1 MKACPSPVRRAAG
14 CNLLVLPLTTR
25 PKTQRNERALICG
38 THRSSREREAAAVS
52 LDEMRQLAE
61 SAGAEILD
69 VFSQERKRPDSATF
83 FGSGKVE
90 ELKAIVE
97 EKGVTVLMVDA
108 ELSPVQVRNLEA
120 ALGLKVLDR
129 TELILDIFA
138 QRARSREGR
147 LQVELAQLQYLM
159 PRLTGKGVALSR
171 LGGGIGTRGP
181 GETKL
186 ETDRRRIRVR
196 VAVLKEGIEHVRRER
211 GTRRE
216 GRRRRA
222 EPVVSLVGYTNAGKS
237 SLFRALTGEAKVEV
251 SDRLFMTLDPLMR
264 GVRLG
269 DHANIVLV
277 DTVGF
282 IRSLPHSLVAA
293 FRATLEEVV
302 EADLVLHVVDGH
314 DPEMA
319 KKEKAVREVLEEI
332 GADEAPNRLV
342 VINKID
348 GADEAARMSLRADRP
363 EAVQVSAL
371 TGEGLE
377 ALKRRI
383 AEMLDLIAKPVT
395 LRIDASDEQRIA
407 NVYRHAKVLSQ
418 TSDDTGHVVL
428 EAEASPR
435 ALLALA

>member
-1 MKACPSPVRRAAG
+1 MGVAFPD
-14 CNLLVLPLTTR
+14 PLSSKK
-25 PKTQRNERALICG
+25 KTERHERALICG
-38 THRSSREREAAAVS
+38 TYRTSREREAAALS
-52 LDEMRQLAE
+52 LEEMTLLAK
-61 SAGAEILD
+61 SARAEIVD
-69 VFSQERKRPDSATF
+69 VISQERKRPDSATY

-90 ELKAIVE
+90 ELKEFVT
-97 EKGVTVLMVDA
+97 EKGITIVMVDA
-108 ELSPVQVRNLEA
+108 ELSPVQARNLEA
-120 ALGLKVLDR
+120 KLEVKVLDR

-159 PRLTGKGVALSR
+159 PRLTGKGVSLSR

-186 ETDRRRIRVR
+186 ETDRRRIRTR
-196 VAVLKEGIEHVRRER
+196 VAVLKESIEHVRRER

-222 EPVVSLVGYTNAGKS
+222 EPIVSLVGYTNAGKS
-237 SLFRALTGEAKVEV
+237 SLFRALTGEEKVEI

-264 GVRLG
+264 GVRIG
-269 DHANIVLV
+269 ERENIVLV

-282 IRSLPHSLVAA
+282 IRHLPHGLVAA

-302 EADLVLHVVDGH
+302 EADLVLHVADGT
-314 DPEMA
+314 DPEMVE
-319 KKEKAVREVLEEI
+319 KEKAVREVLEEI
-332 GADEAPNRLV
+332 GADESPNRLV

-348 GADEAARMSLRADRP
+348 GADDAARLALRSERP
-363 EAVQVSAL
+363 DAVQVSAL

-377 ALKRRI
+377 VLKRRI
-383 AEMLDLIAKPVT
+383 AETLDMLPRPVT
-395 LRIDASDEQRIA
+395 LRVDPRDERRIA
-407 NVYRHAKVLSQ
+407 NVYRHARVLSQ
-418 TSDDTGHVVL
+418 TRDEFGQVVL

-435 ALLALA
+435 ALLAIA

>member
-1 MKACPSPVRRAAG
+1 LS
-14 CNLLVLPLTTR
+14 T
-25 PKTQRNERALICG
+25 KTKTEKRERALICG
-38 THRSSREREAAAVS
+38 TYRTSREREAAAS
-52 LDEMRQLAE
+52 LEEMRLLAE
-61 SAGAEILD
+61 SASAGIVD
-69 VFSQERKRPDSATF
+69 VISQERKRPDSATY
-83 FGSGKVE
+83 FGRGKVD
-90 ELKAIVE
+90 ELKELVASKEVTIV
-97 EKGVTVLMVDA
+97 MVDA
-108 ELSPVQVRNLEA
+108 ELSPVQARNLEA
-120 ALGLKVLDR
+120 ALEVKVLDR

-159 PRLTGKGVALSR
+159 PRLAGKGVSLSR

-186 ETDRRRIRVR
+186 ETDRRRIRNR
-196 VAVLKEGIEHVRRER
+196 VSVLKQSIEHVRRER

-237 SLFRALTGEAKVEV
+237 SLFRALTGEAKTLV

-264 GVRLG
+264 GVKIGERENL
-269 DHANIVLV
+269 VLV

-282 IRSLPHSLVAA
+282 IRNLPHGLVAA

-302 EADLVLHVVDGH
+302 EADLVLHVVDGT

-319 KKEKAVREVLEEI
+319 QKEKAVREVLEEI
-332 GADEAPNRLV
+332 GAEESPNRLI

-348 GADEAARMSLRADRP
+348 GADEALRLSLRSERND
-363 EAVQVSAL
+363 AVQVSAL

-377 ALKRRI
+377 GLKLRI
-383 AEMLDLIAKPVT
+383 AQTLDMLPRPVT
-395 LRIDASDEQRIA
+395 LRMDPMDEKRIA
-407 NVYRHAKVLSQ
+407 SVYRHARVLSQ
-418 TSDDTGHVVL
+418 TRDEFGQVVL
-428 EAEASPR
+428 EAEASAR
-435 ALLALA
+435 ALLAIA

>member
-1 MKACPSPVRRAAG
+1 MS
-14 CNLLVLPLTTR
+14 T
-25 PKTQRNERALICG
+25 KTKTEKRERALICG
-38 THRSSREREAAAVS
+38 TYRTSREREAAAAS
-52 LDEMRQLAE
+52 LEEMRLLAE
-61 SAGAEILD
+61 SASAGIVD
-69 VFSQERKRPDSATF
+69 VISQERKRPDSATY
-83 FGSGKVE
+83 FGRGKVD
-90 ELKAIVE
+90 ELKELVASKEVTIV
-97 EKGVTVLMVDA
+97 MVDA
-108 ELSPVQVRNLEA
+108 ELSPVQARNLEA
-120 ALGLKVLDR
+120 ALEVKVLDR

-159 PRLTGKGVALSR
+159 PRLAGKGVSLSR

-186 ETDRRRIRVR
+186 ETDRRRIRNR
-196 VAVLKEGIEHVRRER
+196 VSVLKQSIEHVRRER

-237 SLFRALTGEAKVEV
+237 SLFRALTGEAKTLV

-264 GVRLG
+264 GVKIGERENL
-269 DHANIVLV
+269 VLV

-282 IRSLPHSLVAA
+282 IRNLPHGLVAA

-302 EADLVLHVVDGH
+302 EADLVLHVVDGT

-319 KKEKAVREVLEEI
+319 QKEKAVREVLEEI
-332 GADEAPNRLV
+332 GAEESPNRLI

-348 GADEAARMSLRADRP
+348 GADEALRLSLRSERND
-363 EAVQVSAL
+363 AVQVSAL

-377 ALKRRI
+377 GLKLRI
-383 AEMLDLIAKPVT
+383 AQTLDMLPRPVT
-395 LRIDASDEQRIA
+395 LRMDPMDEKRIA
-407 NVYRHAKVLSQ
+407 SVYRHARVLSQ
-418 TSDDTGHVVL
+418 TRDEFGQVVL
-428 EAEASPR
+428 EAEASAR
-435 ALLALA
+435 ALLAIA

>member
-1 MKACPSPVRRAAG
+1 MSTKARTERR
-14 CNLLVLPLTTR
+14 
-25 PKTQRNERALICG
+25 ERALICG
-38 THRSSREREAAAVS
+38 TYRTSREREAAAVS
-52 LDEMRQLAE
+52 LEEMSLLAK
-61 SAGAEILD
+61 SARAEVVEVI
-69 VFSQERKRPDSATF
+69 SQERKRPDAATY
-83 FGSGKVE
+83 FGTGKVD
-90 ELKAIVE
+90 ELREIVAAGE
-97 EKGVTVLMVDA
+97 ITIVMVDT
-108 ELSPVQVRNLEA
+108 ELSPVQARNLEA
-120 ALGLKVLDR
+120 KLEVKVLDR

-159 PRLTGKGVALSR
+159 PRLTGKGVSLSR

-186 ETDRRRIRVR
+186 ETDRRRIRTR
-196 VAVLKEGIEHVRRER
+196 VAALKESIEHVRRER
-211 GTRRE
+211 ATRRE

-237 SLFRALTGEAKVEV
+237 SLFRALTGEEQVEI

-264 GVRLG
+264 GVRIG
-269 DHANIVLV
+269 ERENIVLV

-282 IRSLPHSLVAA
+282 IRHLPHGLVAA

-302 EADLVLHVVDGH
+302 EADLVLHVVDGT

-319 KKEKAVREVLEEI
+319 EKEKAVREVLEEI
-332 GADEAPNRLV
+332 GAEESPSRLV

-348 GADEAARMSLRADRP
+348 GADDAARLALRSERP

-371 TGEGLE
+371 TGEGLG
-377 ALKRRI
+377 ALKQRI
-383 AEMLDLIAKPVT
+383 AEMLDLLPRPVT
-395 LRIDASDEQRIA
+395 LRIDPLDERRIA
-407 NVYRHAKVLSQ
+407 SVYRHARVISQ
-418 TSDDTGHVVL
+418 TRDEFGQLVL

-435 ALLALA
+435 ALLAIA

>member
-1 MKACPSPVRRAAG
+1 LSAKKRTERH
-14 CNLLVLPLTTR
+14 
-25 PKTQRNERALICG
+25 ERALICG
-38 THRSSREREAAAVS
+38 TYRTSRDREAAASS
-52 LDEMRQLAE
+52 LEEMALLAK
-61 SAGAEILD
+61 SARAEIVD
-69 VFSQERKRPDSATF
+69 VISQERKRPDSATY
-83 FGSGKVE
+83 FGSGKVDD
-90 ELKAIVE
+90 LKAIVA
-97 EKGVTVLMVDA
+97 EKDITIVMVDA
-108 ELSPVQVRNLEA
+108 ELSPVQARNLETK
-120 ALGLKVLDR
+120 LDVKVLDR

-159 PRLTGKGVALSR
+159 PRLTGKGVSLSR

-186 ETDRRRIRVR
+186 ETDRRRIRTR
-196 VAVLKEGIEHVRRER
+196 VSVLKESIEHVRRER

-216 GRRRRA
+216 GRRKRD

-237 SLFRALTGEAKVEV
+237 SLFRALTGEEKVEI

-264 GVRLG
+264 GVRISERE
-269 DHANIVLV
+269 NIVLV

-282 IRSLPHSLVAA
+282 IRSLPHGLVAA

-302 EADLVLHVVDGH
+302 EADLVLHVIDGT

-319 KKEKAVREVLEEI
+319 QKEKAVREVLEEI
-332 GADEAPNRLV
+332 GAEESPNRLV

-348 GADEAARMSLRADRP
+348 GADEAVRLSLRSERP
-363 EAVQVSAL
+363 DAVQVSAL
-371 TGEGLE
+371 TGEGLD

-383 AEMLDLIAKPVT
+383 AEMLDLLPRPVT
-395 LRIDASDEQRIA
+395 LKVDPKDERRIA

-418 TSDDTGHVVL
+418 TRDEFGQVVL
-428 EAEASPR
+428 EAEASTR
-435 ALLALA
+435 ALNAIA

>member
-1 MKACPSPVRRAAG
+1 MSTK
-14 CNLLVLPLTTR
+14 TR
-25 PKTQRNERALICG
+25 TERQERALICG
-38 THRSSREREAAAVS
+38 TYRTSREREAAATS
-52 LDEMRQLAE
+52 LEEMTLLAK
-61 SAGAEILD
+61 SAGAEIVD
-69 VFSQERKRPDSATF
+69 VLSQERKRPDSATY
-83 FGSGKVE
+83 FGAGKVD
-90 ELKAIVE
+90 ELRELVTAKEITIV
-97 EKGVTVLMVDA
+97 MVDA
-108 ELSPVQVRNLEA
+108 ELSPVQARNLEA
-120 ALGLKVLDR
+120 KLEVKVLDR

-159 PRLTGKGVALSR
+159 PRLTGKGVSLSR

-186 ETDRRRIRVR
+186 ETDRRRIRTR
-196 VAVLKEGIEHVRRER
+196 VSVLKESIEHVRRER
-211 GTRRE
+211 GTRRA

-237 SLFRALTGEAKVEV
+237 SLFRALTGEEKVEI

-264 GVRLG
+264 GVRIG
-269 DHANIVLV
+269 ERENIVLV

-282 IRSLPHSLVAA
+282 IRHLPHGLVAA

-302 EADLVLHVVDGH
+302 EADLVLHVVDGA
-314 DPEMA
+314 DPEM
-319 KKEKAVREVLEEI
+319 KEKEKAVREVLEEI
-332 GADEAPNRLV
+332 GAEEAPNRLV

-348 GADEAARMSLRADRP
+348 GADDAARLALRSERP
-363 EAVQVSAL
+363 EAVQVSAR

-383 AEMLDLIAKPVT
+383 AEMLDLLPRPVT
-395 LRIDASDEQRIA
+395 LRIDPLDERRIA
-407 NVYRHAKVLSQ
+407 NVYRHARVLSQ
-418 TSDDTGHVVL
+418 TRDEFGQLVL

-435 ALLALA
+435 ALLAIA

>member
-1 MKACPSPVRRAAG
+1 MSIEIQKKQ
-14 CNLLVLPLTTR
+14 T
-25 PKTQRNERALICG
+25 ERALVCG
-38 THRSSREREAAAVS
+38 AYRSGRDRAAAIVS
-52 LDEMRQLAE
+52 LDELKLLAD
-61 SAGAEILD
+61 SAGAKVVD
-69 VFSQERKRPDSATF
+69 VVAQERKRPDAATY

-90 ELKAIVE
+90 ELAQFVS
-97 EKGVTVLMVDA
+97 EKDATVVMVDA
-108 ELSPVQVRNLEA
+108 ELSPVQARNLET
-120 ALGLKVLDR
+120 ALGVKVLDR

-159 PRLTGKGVALSR
+159 PRLTGKGTALSR

-186 ETDRRRIRVR
+186 ETDRRRIRTR
-196 VAVLKEGIEHVRRER
+196 VSQLKEAIEHVRRER
-211 GTRRE
+211 GTRRA

-237 SLFRALTGEAKVEV
+237 SLFRALTGEQATEV
-251 SDRLFMTLDPLMR
+251 SSRLFMTLDPLMR
-264 GVRLG
+264 GVRIG
-269 DHANIVLV
+269 ERENIVLV

-282 IRSLPHSLVAA
+282 IRSLPHGLVAA

-302 EADLVLHVVDGH
+302 EADLVLHVVDGT

-319 KKEKAVREVLEEI
+319 AKEKAVREVLEEI
-332 GADEAPNRLV
+332 GAEESPERLV

-348 GADEAARMSLRADRP
+348 GADEPSRLSLRVERP
-363 EAVQVSAL
+363 DAVQVSAL
-371 TGEGLE
+371 SGEGLE
-377 ALKRRI
+377 ALKRRV
-383 AEMLDLIAKPVT
+383 AERLDLVPRAVT
-395 LRIDASDEQRIA
+395 FKFDPREERRIA
-407 NVYRHAKVLSQ
+407 DVYRHAKVLSQ
-418 TSDDTGHVVL
+418 SHDDTGRVVL

>member
-1 MKACPSPVRRAAG
+1 M
-14 CNLLVLPLTTR
+14 TTR

-52 LDEMRQLAE
+52 LEEMRQLAE

-237 SLFRALTGEAKVEV
+237 SLFRALTGEEKVEV

-302 EADLVLHVVDGH
+302 EADLVLHVVDGN

-371 TGEGLE
+371 TGEGLD

-383 AEMLDLIAKPVT
+383 AEMLDLVAKPVT

-418 TSDDTGHVVL
+418 TSDDAGHVLL

>member
-1 MKACPSPVRRAAG
+1 LS
-14 CNLLVLPLTTR
+14 T
-25 PKTQRNERALICG
+25 KTKTEKRERALICG
-38 THRSSREREAAAVS
+38 TYRTSREREAAAAS
-52 LDEMRQLAE
+52 LEEMRLLAE
-61 SAGAEILD
+61 SASAGIVD
-69 VFSQERKRPDSATF
+69 VISQERKRPDSATY
-83 FGSGKVE
+83 FGRGKVD
-90 ELKAIVE
+90 ELKELVASKEVTIV
-97 EKGVTVLMVDA
+97 MVDA
-108 ELSPVQVRNLEA
+108 ELSPVQARNLEA
-120 ALGLKVLDR
+120 ALEVKVLDR

-159 PRLTGKGVALSR
+159 PRLAGKGVSLSR

-186 ETDRRRIRVR
+186 ETDRRRIRNR
-196 VAVLKEGIEHVRRER
+196 VSVLKQSIEHVRRER

-237 SLFRALTGEAKVEV
+237 SLFRALTGEEKTLV

-264 GVRLG
+264 GVKIGERENL
-269 DHANIVLV
+269 VLV

-282 IRSLPHSLVAA
+282 IRNLPHGLVAA

-302 EADLVLHVVDGH
+302 EADLVLHVVDGT

-319 KKEKAVREVLEEI
+319 QKEKAVREVLEEI
-332 GADEAPNRLV
+332 GAEESPNRLI

-348 GADEAARMSLRADRP
+348 GADEALRLSLRSERND
-363 EAVQVSAL
+363 AVQVSAL

-377 ALKRRI
+377 GLKLRI
-383 AEMLDLIAKPVT
+383 AETLDMLPRPVT
-395 LRIDASDEQRIA
+395 LRMDPMDEKRIA
-407 NVYRHAKVLSQ
+407 SVYRHARVLSQ
-418 TSDDTGHVVL
+418 TRDEFGQVVL
-428 EAEASPR
+428 EAEASAR
-435 ALLALA
+435 ALLAIA

>member
-1 MKACPSPVRRAAG
+1 LSAKAQTERH
-14 CNLLVLPLTTR
+14 
-25 PKTQRNERALICG
+25 ERALICG
-38 THRSSREREAAAVS
+38 TYRTSREREQAAIS
-52 LDEMRQLAE
+52 LEEMTLLAK
-61 SAGAEILD
+61 SARAE
-69 VFSQERKRPDSATF
+69 VVEVVSQERKRPDSATY

-90 ELKAIVE
+90 DLKQLVAEKAVTIV
-97 EKGVTVLMVDA
+97 MVDA
-108 ELSPVQVRNLEA
+108 ELSPVQARNLEA
-120 ALGLKVLDR
+120 KLEVKVLDR

-159 PRLTGKGVALSR
+159 PRLTGKGVSLSR

-186 ETDRRRIRVR
+186 ETDRRRIRTR
-196 VAVLKEGIEHVRRER
+196 VSVLKESIEHVRRER

-237 SLFRALTGEAKVEV
+237 SLFQALTGEARVEI

-264 GVRLG
+264 GVRIG
-269 DHANIVLV
+269 ERENIVLV

-282 IRSLPHSLVAA
+282 IRSLPHGLVAA

-302 EADLVLHVVDGH
+302 EADLVLHVVDGA

-319 KKEKAVREVLEEI
+319 EKEKAVREVLEEI
-332 GADEAPNRLV
+332 GAEDSPSRLV

-348 GADEAARMSLRADRP
+348 NADEPARLALRSERP

-383 AEMLDLIAKPVT
+383 AETLDLLPRPVT
-395 LRIDASDEQRIA
+395 LRIDPLDERRIA
-407 NVYRHAKVLSQ
+407 KVYRHAKVLSQ
-418 TSDDTGHVVL
+418 TRDEFGQVVL
-428 EAEASPR
+428 EAEASSR
-435 ALLALA
+435 ALLAIA

>member
-1 MKACPSPVRRAAG
+1 LSTK
-14 CNLLVLPLTTR
+14 TR
-25 PKTQRNERALICG
+25 TERQERALICG
-38 THRSSREREAAAVS
+38 TYRTSREREAAATS
-52 LDEMRQLAE
+52 LEEMTLLAK
-61 SAGAEILD
+61 SAGAEIVD
-69 VFSQERKRPDSATF
+69 VLSQERKRPDSATY
-83 FGSGKVE
+83 FGAGKVD
-90 ELKAIVE
+90 ELRELVTAKEITIV
-97 EKGVTVLMVDA
+97 MVDA
-108 ELSPVQVRNLEA
+108 ELSPVQARNLEA
-120 ALGLKVLDR
+120 KLEVKVLDR

-159 PRLTGKGVALSR
+159 PRLTGKGVSLSR

-186 ETDRRRIRVR
+186 ETDRRRIRTR
-196 VAVLKEGIEHVRRER
+196 VSVLKESIEHVRRER
-211 GTRRE
+211 GTRRA

-237 SLFRALTGEAKVEV
+237 SLFRALTGEEKVEI

-264 GVRLG
+264 GVRIG
-269 DHANIVLV
+269 ERENIVLV

-282 IRSLPHSLVAA
+282 IRHLPHGLVAA

-302 EADLVLHVVDGH
+302 EADLVLHVVDGA
-314 DPEMA
+314 DPEM
-319 KKEKAVREVLEEI
+319 KEKEKAVREVLEEI
-332 GADEAPNRLV
+332 GAEEAPNRLV

-348 GADEAARMSLRADRP
+348 GADDAARLALRSERP
-363 EAVQVSAL
+363 EAVQVSAR

-383 AEMLDLIAKPVT
+383 AEMLDLLPRPVT
-395 LRIDASDEQRIA
+395 LRIDPLDERRIA
-407 NVYRHAKVLSQ
+407 NVYRHARVLSQ
-418 TSDDTGHVVL
+418 TRDEFGQLVL

-435 ALLALA
+435 ALLAIA